1 MKVIFLQD
9 VKGKGKKGEI
19 KEVSDGYAQNFL
31 IKKNLA
37 QAATNSA
44 VSTLEAQKKAK
55 ARDDADAL
63 ADAQLLKLQL
73 EDKNVVVE
81 LKEKVGADSRLFGAI
96 NSKKVADAINA
107 QYGLKL
113 DKHKIMLDNPL
124 KALGERVVPIR
135 IHPEVTANV
144 RVRVS
149 EA

>member
-73 EDKNVVVE
+73 EDKNVVIE